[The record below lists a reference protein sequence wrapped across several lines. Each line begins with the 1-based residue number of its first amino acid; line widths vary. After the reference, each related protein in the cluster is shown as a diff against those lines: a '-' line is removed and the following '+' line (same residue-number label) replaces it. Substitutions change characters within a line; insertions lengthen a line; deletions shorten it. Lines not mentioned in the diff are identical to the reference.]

1 MFSKI
6 EKFFKQKLYSTEQ
19 VRMFC
24 DRGYISKEEFTLI
37 TGDSY

>member
-1 MFSKI
+1 MFPKI
-6 EKFFKQKLYSTEQ
+6 EKFFRQKLYSKEQ

-24 DRGYISKEEFTLI
+24 DRGYITQEEFTLI